1 MKYLEK
7 IYQNDKNQ
15 IYLSHDGCLKLDM
28 NYLYVYK
35 NDKNK
40 IEQLISDEFP
50 FMEFFQYKG
59 FIFVKEHKK
68 IPLLPSSILNIFKTN
83 IKNLNNQFTNKKYD
97 IVLKFTGYKSC
108 SPKIN
113 NNIYFGFSYDEFMNI
128 SDNDVKKM
136 YNEFYKSQ
144 TLKNISEWFEYI
156 CENCPYEINYANE
169 IKQED
174 FKKNISKNDVMI
186 EYDIRH
192 PKEIELIKKVEQIF
206 DDNNSMII
214 LFNDFH
220 NTLDKI
226 TDIISKRDDITA
238 YRDKNKLTI
247 KYSDLLKLNLTW
259 TIENFY

>member
-113 NNIYFGFSYDEFMNI
+113 NNIYFGFSYSEFMDI
-128 SDNDVKKM
+128 SVNDVKKM

-144 TLKNISEWFEYI
+144 TL
-156 CENCPYEINYANE
+156 
-169 IKQED
+169 
-174 FKKNISKNDVMI
+174 
-186 EYDIRH
+186 
-192 PKEIELIKKVEQIF
+192 
-206 DDNNSMII
+206 
-214 LFNDFH
+214 
-220 NTLDKI
+220 
-226 TDIISKRDDITA
+226 
-238 YRDKNKLTI
+238 
-247 KYSDLLKLNLTW
+247 
-259 TIENFY
+259 